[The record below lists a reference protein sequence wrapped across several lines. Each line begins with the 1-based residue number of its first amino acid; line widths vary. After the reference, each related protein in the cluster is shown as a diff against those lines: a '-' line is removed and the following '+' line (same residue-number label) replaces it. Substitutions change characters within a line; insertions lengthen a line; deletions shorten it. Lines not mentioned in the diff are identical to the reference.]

1 MLPLRLVFGLLLLLT
16 SLQLW
21 AEPITLPVTEP
32 TSHAGN
38 GISFVGLHFRQIS
51 NNAVFDKVIYD
62 APGKS
67 LQVNSTQVTFSLEFA
82 GATDFLRSGTMPPR
96 TLASNLSTEAL
107 VSIANLPS
115 GHPIF
120 DLQGIVT
127 MLAWDHLNTLA
138 IPEPAALILLG
149 SGLAVLAALT
159 KQRKR
164 K

>member
-1 MLPLRLVFGLLLLLT
+1 MLPLRLVLGLLLLLT

-21 AEPITLPVTEP
+21 AEPISLTVAELSAP
-32 TSHAGN
+32 AGN
-38 GISFVGLHFRQIS
+38 SISFVGLRFRQT
-51 NNAVFDKVIYD
+51 NNSAVFDKVMYD
-62 APGKS
+62 ALGKS
-67 LQVNSTQVTFSLEFA
+67 FLVNRTQVTSSLEFA

-96 TLASNLSTEAL
+96 TLSANLSTEAL
-107 VSIANLPS
+107 VSVKSIPS

-127 MLAWDHLNTLA
+127 MLAWDNLNTLA